1 MIKTALAKP
10 ITVLVA
16 LAGIVLF
23 AVLALLKIPVDIF
36 PRLNLPTIYIAQPYG
51 GMTPAQM
58 EGFIATRYQNQL
70 LYVSG
75 IKNVEV
81 KNIQGLCLVKCTFYE
96 DVNMAQVSGEVAN
109 QVSRVMNYLPPGTVP
124 PTVVRFDASSLPVG
138 QLVFSSRRASLG
150 EMQDLASTRIR
161 PLFSQIPGASA
172 PPPFGGNERTVVV
185 KVNPERMRSYELT
198 PDEIVQAVVKNNQIS
213 PAGSVQMGDYTVM
226 TPSNTVLDKVGEFMN
241 IPLRKGVGPTVFL
254 RDVATVEDATDIT
267 VGYALVNGKRSVYIP
282 VTKSADAST
291 MSVVNALKARLPE
304 MKALLPD
311 DVQLSYEFDQSVYVT
326 QAVHS
331 LAVEGGLGAILTGL
345 MVLLFL
351 GDWRSSLIVILTI
364 PVSILSA
371 ILLLNLTGQ
380 TINIMTLSGLALA
393 IGILVD
399 QATVVIENIHQHLE
413 MGKPKARAILDAC
426 QEMSFPLLLI
436 TLCILAVF
444 APAFLMNGVP
454 RGMFLPLS
462 LSVGFSII
470 ASYILSQTF
479 VPVVANWWLKNHEHA
494 RPHDLSIL
502 PDLENQPETR
512 QEHYEENHPEKVT
525 GFERFKLGYLQWLD
539 QLMGRRL
546 LVIGIY
552 ALVCALLI
560 GVGFTQIGQDM
571 MPRQNHAHQFQV
583 RIIGPQGLRIERTE
597 ALTKRVIKQIS
608 EIVGSENIAISS
620 AFVGM
625 TPSSYGTSALYVFN
639 AGPHEAVLQINLSE
653 DYKVESLDALKE
665 QIRRRVRQKMPN
677 VRLSFEPIDLTDK
690 IMSQGAQTPIEILV
704 GGKDLTEGQH
714 YANRLLTHLREI
726 PYLRDLRINQPLSYP
741 TVSVKVDRER
751 AAQLGLSTDEI
762 SKSLVAATSSSRFTA
777 KNLWLDQSK
786 GFAYQ
791 VQIQLEQ
798 DQMKSVA
805 DIQAIPLVKGQ
816 LRPTLGDVATI
827 TPTTVPGQYDRIGPR
842 RIITVSANINN
853 RDLGSAT
860 HDVQAAITAAGDPPK
875 GSVVE
880 LRGLAQLLQE
890 TLGSLQFGLGLAIV
904 VIFLLLAANYQ
915 SFKVA
920 SVVLVSIPAV
930 LAGAL
935 TLLLATGQTLN
946 LQSYMGIIMSVGVSV
961 ANALLLVT
969 NAESLRLRYRD
980 ARAAA
985 RVAGAA
991 RLRPILMTALAM
1003 IAGMIPMAS
1012 GLGESGEQTA
1022 PLGRAVIGGLLFST
1036 VAALLILPV
1045 VFAAVQRK
1053 TDFDSPSLD
1062 PDDPT
1067 STVYDGTPV
1076 APAESHQTSLTY

>member
-1 MIKTALAKP
+1 MIKAALAKP
-10 ITVLVA
+10 ITIIVA
-16 LAGIVLF
+16 LLGVVVF

-58 EGFIATRYQNQL
+58 EGFIATRYQNQM

-109 QVSRVMNYLPPGTVP
+109 QVSRVMSYMPPGTVP

-150 EMQDLASTRIR
+150 DMQDLASTRIR

-185 KVNPERMRSYELT
+185 RVSPERMRSYELT
-198 PDEIVQAVVKNNQIS
+198 PDEIVSAVVRNNQIS
-213 PAGSVQMGDYTVM
+213 PAGSVRIGDYTVM
-226 TPSNTVLDKVGEFMN
+226 TPSNTVLDKVDEFMN

-254 RDVATVEDATDIT
+254 RDVAKVEDATDVP

-282 VTKSADAST
+282 VTKTADAST
-291 MSVVNALKARLPE
+291 MSVVNALKERLPE

-311 DVQLSYEFDQSVYVT
+311 DVQLTYEFDQSKYVT

-331 LAVEGGLGAILTGL
+331 LGVEGGLGAVLTGL

-364 PVSILSA
+364 PVSILAA
-371 ILLLNLTGQ
+371 ILLLNLAGQ

-426 QEMSFPLLLI
+426 QEVAFPLLLI

-462 LSVGFSII
+462 LSVGFSIVV
-470 ASYILSQTF
+470 SYILSQTF
-479 VPVVANWWLKNHEHA
+479 VPVVSNWWLKNHNHPA
-494 RPHDLSIL
+494 PHELSIL
-502 PDLENQPETR
+502 PDLEQTAETNQEA
-512 QEHYEENHPEKVT
+512 YEKQNPQKVT
-525 GFERFKLGYLQWLD
+525 GFERFKLGYL
-539 QLMGRRL
+539 RL
-546 LVIGIY
+546 LDKLMKHRG
-552 ALVCALLI
+552 LVMVGYGLICALLI
-560 GVGFTQIGQDM
+560 GIGFTQIGQDM
-571 MPRQNHAHQFQV
+571 MPRQNHARQFQV
-583 RIIGPQGLRIERTE
+583 RIVGPQGLRIERTE
-597 ALTKRVIKQIS
+597 ELTKEVIRQIGA
-608 EIVGSENIAISS
+608 IVGASHVAISS

-639 AGPHEAVLQINLSE
+639 AGPHEAVLQVNLSD
-653 DYKVESLDALKE
+653 DYEVRSLDALKE
-665 QIRRRVRQKMPN
+665 QIRKRVRQKLPN

-704 GGKDLTEGQH
+704 GGKDLSEGQH
-714 YANRLLTHLREI
+714 YANRLLTRLREI

-741 TVSVKVDRER
+741 TIKIEVDRER

-762 SKSLVAATSSSRFTA
+762 AKSLVAATSSSRFTA

-791 VQIQLEQ
+791 VQIELEQ
-798 DQMKSVA
+798 EHMKSVA
-805 DIQAIPLVKGQ
+805 DIQSIPLMKGQ

-827 TPTTVPGQYDRIGPR
+827 RPVNVPGQYDRIGPR

-853 RDLGSAT
+853 QDLGTAT
-860 HDVQAAITAAGDPPK
+860 RDVQTAIAAAGDPPK

-880 LRGLAQLLQE
+880 LRGMAQLLQE
-890 TLGSLQFGLGLAIV
+890 TLSSLQVGLGLAIV

-920 SVVLVSIPAV
+920 GVVLVSVPAV
-930 LAGAL
+930 LAGSL
-935 TLLLATGQTLN
+935 TLLLVSGQTLN

-980 ARAAA
+980 AKAAA

-1003 IAGMIPMAS
+1003 VAGMIPMAS

-1022 PLGRAVIGGLLFST
+1022 PLGRAVIGGLVFST
-1036 VAALLILPV
+1036 AAALLILPV
-1045 VFAAVQRK
+1045 VFSAIQRK
-1053 TDFDSPSLD
+1053 TTFDSPSLD
-1062 PDDPT
+1062 PDDPE
-1067 STVYDGTPV
+1067 STVYDGGTKV
-1076 APAESHQTSLTY
+1076 STDSLQPTLTH

>member
-1 MIKTALAKP
+1 MIKAALTKP
-10 ITVLVA
+10 VTVIVA
-16 LAGIVLF
+16 LAGVVLF
-23 AVLALLKIPVDIF
+23 AVLALLQIPVDIF

-75 IKNVEV
+75 IKAVEV

-185 KVNPERMRSYELT
+185 KVDPERMRSYELT
-198 PDEIVQAVVKNNQIS
+198 PDEIVQSVVKNNQIS
-213 PAGSVQMGDYTVM
+213 PAGSVRMGDYTVM
-226 TPSNTVLDKVGEFMN
+226 TPSNTVLDKVGEFLN

-254 RDVATVEDATDIT
+254 RDVATVEDATDIP

-291 MSVVNALKARLPE
+291 MSVVSALKAKLPE

-311 DVQLSYEFDQSVYVT
+311 DVQLTYEFDQSVYVT

-371 ILLLNLTGQ
+371 ILLLNLAGQ

-444 APAFLMNGVP
+444 APAFLMTGVP

-470 ASYILSQTF
+470 VSYVLSQVF
-479 VPVVANWWLKNHEHA
+479 VPVVANWWLKHHEHA
-494 RPHDLSIL
+494 SPHELSIL
-502 PDLENQPETR
+502 PDLNQQPETR
-512 QEHYEENHPEKVT
+512 QEKYEEKHPEKVT
-525 GFERFKLGYLQWLD
+525 GFERFKLGYLRLLD
-539 QLMGRRL
+539 RLMGHRTV
-546 LVIGIY
+546 VISVY
-552 ALVCALLI
+552 VVVCALMI
-560 GVGFTQIGQDM
+560 GIGFTQIGQDM
-571 MPRQNHAHQFQV
+571 MPRQNHAHQFQL
-583 RIIGPQGLRIERTE
+583 RIVGPQGLRIERTE
-597 ALTKRVIKQIS
+597 ELTKRVIKQIDA
-608 EIVGSENIAISS
+608 IVGARNVSISS

-639 AGPHEAVLQINLSE
+639 AGPHEAVLQINLSDE
-653 DYKVESLDALKE
+653 YPG
-665 QIRRRVRQKMPN
+665 RVDGR
-677 VRLSFEPIDLTDK
+677 
-690 IMSQGAQTPIEILV
+690 A
-704 GGKDLTEGQH
+704 
-714 YANRLLTHLREI
+714 
-726 PYLRDLRINQPLSYP
+726 
-741 TVSVKVDRER
+741 ER
-751 AAQLGLSTDEI
+751 ADPSAGSSADAQ
-762 SKSLVAATSSSRFTA
+762 
-777 KNLWLDQSK
+777 
-786 GFAYQ
+786 
-791 VQIQLEQ
+791 
-798 DQMKSVA
+798 
-805 DIQAIPLVKGQ
+805 
-816 LRPTLGDVATI
+816 RPACRLN
-827 TPTTVPGQYDRIGPR
+827 P
-842 RIITVSANINN
+842 
-853 RDLGSAT
+853 
-860 HDVQAAITAAGDPPK
+860 
-875 GSVVE
+875 
-880 LRGLAQLLQE
+880 
-890 TLGSLQFGLGLAIV
+890 
-904 VIFLLLAANYQ
+904 
-915 SFKVA
+915 
-920 SVVLVSIPAV
+920 SI
-930 LAGAL
+930 
-935 TLLLATGQTLN
+935 
-946 LQSYMGIIMSVGVSV
+946 
-961 ANALLLVT
+961 
-969 NAESLRLRYRD
+969 
-980 ARAAA
+980 
-985 RVAGAA
+985 
-991 RLRPILMTALAM
+991 
-1003 IAGMIPMAS
+1003 
-1012 GLGESGEQTA
+1012 
-1022 PLGRAVIGGLLFST
+1022 
-1036 VAALLILPV
+1036 
-1045 VFAAVQRK
+1045 
-1053 TDFDSPSLD
+1053 
-1062 PDDPT
+1062 
-1067 STVYDGTPV
+1067 
-1076 APAESHQTSLTY
+1076 

>member
-1 MIKTALAKP
+1 MIKAALAKP
-10 ITVLVA
+10 ITVIVA
-16 LAGIVLF
+16 LAGVILF
-23 AVLALLKIPVDIF
+23 AVLALLQIPVDIF

-75 IKNVEV
+75 IKSVEV
-81 KNIQGLCLVKCTFYE
+81 KNIQGLCLVKCSFYE

-172 PPPFGGNERTVVV
+172 PSPFGGNERTVVV
-185 KVNPERMRSYELT
+185 KVDPERMRSYELT

-213 PAGSVQMGDYTVM
+213 PAGSVQMGDYTIM
-226 TPSNTVLDKVGEFMN
+226 TPSNTVLDKVSEFLN

-254 RDVATVEDATDIT
+254 RDVATVEDATDIM

-291 MSVVNALKARLPE
+291 MSVVSALRAKLPE

-470 ASYILSQTF
+470 ASYILSQVF
-479 VPVVANWWLKNHEHA
+479 VPVVANWWLKNHAHA
-494 RPHDLSIL
+494 SPHAVSIL
-502 PDLENQPETR
+502 PDLNQPSEVH
-512 QEHYEENHPEKVT
+512 QERYEEKHPEKVT
-525 GFERFKLGYLQWLD
+525 GFERFKLGYLRVLD
-539 QLMGRRL
+539 SLMGRRT
-546 LVIGIY
+546 LVISVYG
-552 ALVCALLI
+552 LVCALLI
-560 GVGFTQIGQDM
+560 GIGFTRIGQDM

-583 RIIGPQGLRIERTE
+583 RIVGPQGLRIERTE
-597 ALTKRVIKQIS
+597 ELTKRVIKQIS
-608 EIVGSENIAISS
+608 DIVGKKNVAISS

-639 AGPHEAVLQINLSE
+639 AGPHEAVLQVNLSDE
-653 DYKVESLDALKE
+653 YTVESMDALKE
-665 QIRRRVRQKMPN
+665 QIRQRVSRKMPN

-704 GGKDLTEGQH
+704 GGKDLKEGQH

-741 TVSVKVDRER
+741 TVSIQVDRER
-751 AAQLGLSTDEI
+751 AAQLGLSIDEI

-842 RIITVSANINN
+842 RIITVSANINQM
-853 RDLGSAT
+853 DLGTAT
-860 HDVQAAITAAGDPPK
+860 RDVQAAITATGQPPK

-880 LRGLAQLLQE
+880 LRGLALLLQE

-930 LAGAL
+930 LAGSL
-935 TLLLATGQTLN
+935 TLLLVTGQTLN

-1022 PLGRAVIGGLLFST
+1022 PLGRAVIGGLFFST
-1036 VAALLILPV
+1036 IAALLILPV
-1045 VFAAVQRK
+1045 VFAAIQRK

-1067 STVYDGTPV
+1067 STVFDGTPE
-1076 APAESHQTSLTY
+1076 ALAERSESSLTY

>member
-1 MIKTALAKP
+1 MIKAALAKP
-10 ITVLVA
+10 ITVIVA

-23 AVLALLKIPVDIF
+23 AVLALLQIPVDIF

-226 TPSNTVLDKVGEFMN
+226 TPSNTVLEKVGEFMN

-254 RDVATVEDATDIT
+254 RDVAMVEDATDIT

-311 DVQLSYEFDQSVYVT
+311 DVQLTYEFDQSVYVT

-413 MGKPKARAILDAC
+413 MGKAKARAILDAC

-470 ASYILSQTF
+470 VSYVLSQVF
-479 VPVVANWWLKNHEHA
+479 VPVVANWWLKQHDHA
-494 RPHDLSIL
+494 RPHQLSVL
-502 PDLENQPETR
+502 PDLAKQSEAQ
-512 QEHYEENHPEKVT
+512 QELLEEKHPKNVT
-525 GFERFKLGYLQWLD
+525 GFERFKLGYL
-539 QLMGRRL
+539 RL
-546 LVIGIY
+546 LDSLMARRVLVISVYG
-552 ALVCALLI
+552 LVCALLI

-571 MPRQNHAHQFQV
+571 MPRQNHAHQFQL
-583 RIIGPQGLRIERTE
+583 RIVGPQGLRIERTE
-597 ALTKRVIKQIS
+597 ELTKRVIKQINDL
-608 EIVGSENIAISS
+608 VGPKNVAISS

-639 AGPHEAVLQINLSE
+639 VGPHEAVLQINLSNE
-653 DYKVESLDALKE
+653 YPVESLDALKE
-665 QIRRRVRQKMPN
+665 QIRQRVRQKMPN

-714 YANRLLTHLREI
+714 YANRLLTRLREI

-741 TVSVKVDRER
+741 TVSIKIDRER

-762 SKSLVAATSSSRFTA
+762 SKSLVAATASSRFTA

-816 LRPTLGDVATI
+816 LRPTLGDIATI
-827 TPTTVPGQYDRIGPR
+827 TPTTVPGEYDRIGPR

-853 RDLGSAT
+853 QDLGTAT
-860 HDVQAAITAAGDPPK
+860 RDVQAAIAAAGDPPK

-890 TLGSLQFGLGLAIV
+890 TLSSLQFGLGLAIV

-930 LAGAL
+930 LAGSL
-935 TLLLATGQTLN
+935 TLLLITGQTLN

-1045 VFAAVQRK
+1045 VFAAIQRK
-1053 TDFDSPSLD
+1053 TEFDSPSLD

-1067 STVYDGTPV
+1067 STVYDGHAV
-1076 APAESHQTSLTY
+1076 AEPSESTITY

>member
-1 MIKTALAKP
+1 MIKSALAKP
-10 ITVLVA
+10 ITVIVA
-16 LAGIVLF
+16 MAGVILF
-23 AVLALLKIPVDIF
+23 AVLALLQIPVDIF

-75 IKNVEV
+75 IKAVEV

-185 KVNPERMRSYELT
+185 KVDPERMRSYELT
-198 PDEIVQAVVKNNQIS
+198 PDEIVQSVVKNNQIS

-226 TPSNTVLDKVGEFMN
+226 TPSNTVLDKVSEFMN

-254 RDVATVEDATDIT
+254 RDVATVEDATDIP

-291 MSVVNALKARLPE
+291 MSVVNALKAKLPE

-311 DVQLSYEFDQSVYVT
+311 DVQLTYEFDQSVYVT

-364 PVSILSA
+364 PVSILTA

-462 LSVGFSII
+462 LSVGFSIMV
-470 ASYILSQTF
+470 SYLLSQVF

-494 RPHDLSIL
+494 SPHDLSIL
-502 PDLENQPETR
+502 PDLNNQPENR
-512 QEHYEENHPEKVT
+512 QENYEATHPEKVT
-525 GFERFKLGYLQWLD
+525 GFERFKLGYLRLLD
-539 QLMGRRL
+539 TLMAHRT
-546 LVIGIY
+546 LVIGVYVI
-552 ALVCALLI
+552 VCGLMI
-560 GVGFTQIGQDM
+560 GIGFSQIGQDM

-583 RIIGPQGLRIERTE
+583 RIVGPQGLRIERTE
-597 ALTKRVIKQIS
+597 ALTKRVIKQINDL
-608 EIVGSENIAISS
+608 VGEKNVAISS

-639 AGPHEAVLQINLSE
+639 AGPHEAVLQINLSD
-653 DYKVESLDALKE
+653 DYKVESMDALKE
-665 QIRRRVRQKMPN
+665 QIRQRVRRKMPN

-714 YANRLLTHLREI
+714 YANRLLTRLREI

-741 TVSVKVDRER
+741 TVSIKIDRER

-816 LRPTLGDVATI
+816 LRPTLGDIATI
-827 TPTTVPGQYDRIGPR
+827 IPTTVPGQYDRIGPR
-842 RIITVSANINN
+842 RIITVSANINQM
-853 RDLGSAT
+853 DLGTAT
-860 HDVQAAITAAGDPPK
+860 RDVQAAITSAGDPPK

-930 LAGAL
+930 LAGSL
-935 TLLLATGQTLN
+935 ILLLITGQTLN

-1022 PLGRAVIGGLLFST
+1022 PLGRAVIGGLFFST
-1036 VAALLILPV
+1036 IAALLILPV
-1045 VFAAVQRK
+1045 VFAAIQRK

-1067 STVYDGTPV
+1067 STVYDGTPD
-1076 APAESHQTSLTY
+1076 ALTERSETSLTY

>member
-1 MIKTALAKP
+1 MIKAALAKP
-10 ITVLVA
+10 ITVIVA
-16 LAGIVLF
+16 LAGVILF
-23 AVLALLKIPVDIF
+23 AVLALLQIPVDIF

-75 IKNVEV
+75 IKSVEV
-81 KNIQGLCLVKCTFYE
+81 KNIQGLCLVKCSFYE

-172 PPPFGGNERTVVV
+172 PSPFGGNERTVVV
-185 KVNPERMRSYELT
+185 KVDPERMRSYELT

-213 PAGSVQMGDYTVM
+213 PAGSVQMGDYTIM
-226 TPSNTVLDKVGEFMN
+226 TPSNTVLDKVSEFLN

-254 RDVATVEDATDIT
+254 RDVATVEDATDIM

-291 MSVVNALKARLPE
+291 MSVVSALRAKLPE

-470 ASYILSQTF
+470 ASYILSQVF
-479 VPVVANWWLKNHEHA
+479 VPVVANWWLKNHAHA
-494 RPHDLSIL
+494 SPHAVSIL
-502 PDLENQPETR
+502 PDLNQPSEVH
-512 QEHYEENHPEKVT
+512 QERYEENTPKSD
-525 GFERFKLGYLQWLD
+525 GF
-539 QLMGRRL
+539 
-546 LVIGIY
+546 
-552 ALVCALLI
+552 
-560 GVGFTQIGQDM
+560 
-571 MPRQNHAHQFQV
+571 
-583 RIIGPQGLRIERTE
+583 
-597 ALTKRVIKQIS
+597 
-608 EIVGSENIAISS
+608 
-620 AFVGM
+620 
-625 TPSSYGTSALYVFN
+625 
-639 AGPHEAVLQINLSE
+639 
-653 DYKVESLDALKE
+653 
-665 QIRRRVRQKMPN
+665 
-677 VRLSFEPIDLTDK
+677 
-690 IMSQGAQTPIEILV
+690 
-704 GGKDLTEGQH
+704 
-714 YANRLLTHLREI
+714 
-726 PYLRDLRINQPLSYP
+726 
-741 TVSVKVDRER
+741 
-751 AAQLGLSTDEI
+751 
-762 SKSLVAATSSSRFTA
+762 
-777 KNLWLDQSK
+777 
-786 GFAYQ
+786 
-791 VQIQLEQ
+791 
-798 DQMKSVA
+798 
-805 DIQAIPLVKGQ
+805 
-816 LRPTLGDVATI
+816 
-827 TPTTVPGQYDRIGPR
+827 
-842 RIITVSANINN
+842 
-853 RDLGSAT
+853 
-860 HDVQAAITAAGDPPK
+860 
-875 GSVVE
+875 
-880 LRGLAQLLQE
+880 
-890 TLGSLQFGLGLAIV
+890 
-904 VIFLLLAANYQ
+904 
-915 SFKVA
+915 
-920 SVVLVSIPAV
+920 
-930 LAGAL
+930 
-935 TLLLATGQTLN
+935 
-946 LQSYMGIIMSVGVSV
+946 
-961 ANALLLVT
+961 
-969 NAESLRLRYRD
+969 
-980 ARAAA
+980 
-985 RVAGAA
+985 
-991 RLRPILMTALAM
+991 
-1003 IAGMIPMAS
+1003 
-1012 GLGESGEQTA
+1012 
-1022 PLGRAVIGGLLFST
+1022 
-1036 VAALLILPV
+1036 
-1045 VFAAVQRK
+1045 
-1053 TDFDSPSLD
+1053 
-1062 PDDPT
+1062 
-1067 STVYDGTPV
+1067 
-1076 APAESHQTSLTY
+1076 

>member
-1 MIKTALAKP
+1 MIKAALAKP

-23 AVLALLKIPVDIF
+23 AVLALLNIPVDIF

-51 GMTPAQM
+51 GMTSAQM

-75 IKNVEV
+75 IKAVEV
-81 KNIQGLCLVKCTFYE
+81 KNIQGLCLVKCSFYE

-172 PPPFGGNERTVVV
+172 PSPFGGNERTVVI
-185 KVNPERMRSYELT
+185 KVDPERMRSYELT

-226 TPSNTVLDKVGEFMN
+226 TPSNTVLDKVPEFLN

-254 RDVATVEDATDIT
+254 RDVASVEDGTDVT

-291 MSVVNALKARLPE
+291 MSVVSALKAKLPE

-311 DVQLSYEFDQSVYVT
+311 DVQLTYAFDQSVYVT

-364 PVSILSA
+364 PVSILTA

-413 MGKPKARAILDAC
+413 MGRPKARAILDAC
-426 QEMSFPLLLI
+426 REMAFPLLLI

-444 APAFLMNGVP
+444 APAFLMSGVP

-479 VPVVANWWLKNHEHA
+479 VPVVANWWMKAHA
-494 RPHDLSIL
+494 HAQPHAESIL
-502 PDLENQPETR
+502 PDLSATTEQQ
-512 QEHYEENHPEKVT
+512 QEVYEGKHPDKVS
-525 GFERFKLGYLQWLD
+525 GFERFKLGYLRLLD
-539 QLMGRRL
+539 SLLGRRA
-546 LVIGIY
+546 LVISVYG
-552 ALVCALLI
+552 LVCALLI

-571 MPRQNHAHQFQV
+571 MPRQHHARQFQV
-583 RIIGPQGLRIERTE
+583 RIVGPQGLRIERTE
-597 ALTKRVIKQIS
+597 ALTKRVIDQIGA
-608 EIVGSENIAISS
+608 IVGAEHLAITS

-639 AGPHEAVLQINLSE
+639 AGPHEAVLQVNLSDE
-653 DYKVESLDALKE
+653 YAVQSLDALKE
-665 QIRRRVRQKMPN
+665 QIRRGVHQHMPE
-677 VRLSFEPIDLTDK
+677 VQLSFEPIDLTDK

-704 GGKDLTEGQH
+704 GGKDLTEGQR
-714 YANRLLTHLREI
+714 YASHLLSQLRTI
-726 PYLRDLRINQPLSYP
+726 PYLRDLRINQPLRYP
-741 TVSVKVDRER
+741 TVSIQIDRER
-751 AAQLGLSTDEI
+751 AAQLGLSTDEVA
-762 SKSLVAATSSSRFTA
+762 KSLVAATASSRFTA

-798 DQMKSVA
+798 DQMKSIA

-816 LRPTLGDVATI
+816 LRPTLGDIATV
-827 TPTTVPGQYDRIGPR
+827 TPTTVPGEYDRIGPR
-842 RIITVSANINN
+842 RIITVSANIDNQ
-853 RDLGSAT
+853 DLGTAT
-860 HDVQAAITAAGDPPK
+860 SDVQSAIAAAGDPPK
-875 GSVVE
+875 GSIVE
-880 LRGLAQLLQE
+880 LRGLAKLLQE
-890 TLGSLQFGLGLAIV
+890 TLSSLQFGLGLAIV

-915 SFKVA
+915 SFRVA

-930 LAGAL
+930 LAGSL
-935 TLLLATGQTLN
+935 TMLLLTGQTLN

-980 ARAAA
+980 ARTAA

-1053 TDFDSPSLD
+1053 TTFDSPSLN
-1062 PDDPT
+1062 PDDPD
-1067 STVYDGTPV
+1067 SLVYDGHQPAHPEP
-1076 APAESHQTSLTY
+1076 APLTC

>member
-1 MIKTALAKP
+1 MIKAALAKP

-23 AVLALLKIPVDIF
+23 AVLALLTIPVDIF

-51 GMTPAQM
+51 GMTSAQM

-75 IKNVEV
+75 IKAVEV
-81 KNIQGLCLVKCTFYE
+81 KNIQGLCLVKCSFYE

-172 PPPFGGNERTVVV
+172 PSPFGGNERTVVI
-185 KVNPERMRSYELT
+185 KVDPERMRSYELT

-226 TPSNTVLDKVGEFMN
+226 TPSNTVLDKVPEFLN

-254 RDVATVEDATDIT
+254 RDVASVEDGTDVT

-291 MSVVNALKARLPE
+291 MSVVSALKAKLPE

-311 DVQLSYEFDQSVYVT
+311 DVQLTYAFDQSVYVT

-364 PVSILSA
+364 PVSILTA

-413 MGKPKARAILDAC
+413 MGRPKARAILDAC
-426 QEMSFPLLLI
+426 REMAFPLLLI

-444 APAFLMNGVP
+444 APAFLMSGVP

-479 VPVVANWWLKNHEHA
+479 VPVVANWWMKAHA
-494 RPHDLSIL
+494 HPQPHAESIL
-502 PDLENQPETR
+502 PDLSATTEQQ
-512 QEHYEENHPEKVT
+512 QEVYEDKHPDKVS
-525 GFERFKLGYLQWLD
+525 GFERFKLGYLRLLD
-539 QLMGRRL
+539 NLLGRRA
-546 LVIGIY
+546 LVISVYG
-552 ALVCALLI
+552 LVCALLI

-571 MPRQNHAHQFQV
+571 MPRQHHARQFQV
-583 RIIGPQGLRIERTE
+583 RIVGPQGLRIERTE
-597 ALTKRVIKQIS
+597 ALTKRVIDQIGA
-608 EIVGSENIAISS
+608 IVGAEHLAITS

-639 AGPHEAVLQINLSE
+639 AGPHEAVLQVNLSDE
-653 DYKVESLDALKE
+653 YAVKSLDALKE
-665 QIRRRVRQKMPN
+665 QIRRGVHQHMPE
-677 VRLSFEPIDLTDK
+677 VQLSFEPIDLT
-690 IMSQGAQTPIEILV
+690 
-704 GGKDLTEGQH
+704 
-714 YANRLLTHLREI
+714 
-726 PYLRDLRINQPLSYP
+726 
-741 TVSVKVDRER
+741 
-751 AAQLGLSTDEI
+751 
-762 SKSLVAATSSSRFTA
+762 

-798 DQMKSVA
+798 DQMKSIA

-816 LRPTLGDVATI
+816 LRPTLGDIATV
-827 TPTTVPGQYDRIGPR
+827 TPTTVPGEYDRIGPR
-842 RIITVSANINN
+842 RIITVSANIDNQ
-853 RDLGSAT
+853 DLGTAT
-860 HDVQAAITAAGDPPK
+860 RDVQSAIAAAGDPPK
-875 GSVVE
+875 GSIVE
-880 LRGLAQLLQE
+880 LRGLAKLLQE
-890 TLGSLQFGLGLAIV
+890 TLSSLQFGLGLAIV

-915 SFKVA
+915 SFRVA

-930 LAGAL
+930 LAGSL
-935 TLLLATGQTLN
+935 TMLLLTGQTLN

-980 ARAAA
+980 ARTAA

-1053 TDFDSPSLD
+1053 TTFDSPSLN
-1062 PDDPT
+1062 PDDPD
-1067 STVYDGTPV
+1067 SLVYDGHQPAHPEP
-1076 APAESHQTSLTY
+1076 APLTC